1 MYSLVWFITFA
12 LLLFVEL
19 ATQNLVSIWFVLGSL
34 AALGVSFLTNN
45 LLLQILVF
53 VLVSII
59 ALIITRSLVKRFKD
73 YDITPT
79 NSDRVIGKIGEVTKD
94 IKKNQYGQVRVFG
107 EYWTAFSDHSIDAG
121 TKVRI
126 LGIDGVK
133 LEVEEED

>member
-59 ALIITRSLVKRFKD
+59 ALILTRSLVKRFKD

-107 EYWTAFSDHSIDAG
+107 EYWTAFSDHNIDAG

>member
-1 MYSLVWFITFA
+1 MYSLAWFITFA

-94 IKKNQYGQVRVFG
+94 IKKNQYGQVKVFG

>member
-1 MYSLVWFITFA
+1 MYSLAWFITFA

-34 AALGVSFLTNN
+34 AALVVSFLTNN